1 MNDGE
6 TVVHTICSLKNYQK
20 NIAAM
25 GQSLETGELATLW
38 ECFRIALFPHL
49 PEDYLAKKIQEV
61 EKADEKVPELV
72 QQIADVARV
81 HCEEEN

>member
-6 TVVHTICSLKNYQK
+6 LVVHTICTMLNYEKSMIRMGGKLKK
-20 NIAAM
+20 
-25 GQSLETGELATLW
+25 EEFATLW
-38 ECFRIALFPHL
+38 ESFRIALFPHL

-61 EKADEKVPELV
+61 EKADEKIPELM

>member
-6 TVVHTICSLKNYQK
+6 TVVHTICTLKNYQK

>member
-6 TVVHTICSLKNYQK
+6 LVVHTICTLRNYQK
-20 NIAAM
+20 GATAM
-25 GQSLETGELATLW
+25 GRTFEDGELATLW

-49 PEDYLAKKIQEV
+49 SADYLAKKIQEV

>member
-6 TVVHTICSLKNYQK
+6 TVVHTICALKNYQK

-25 GQSLETGELATLW
+25 GQSLESGELATLW

-49 PEDYLAKKIQEV
+49 PESYLAKKFQEV
-61 EKADEKVPELV
+61 SRADKK
-72 QQIADVARV
+72 
-81 HCEEEN
+81 HCELAQQLADSTPNERKIEP